1 MQCATCTAGHS
12 NPVDQWVLPVGFCEA
27 EDIREES
34 DQRSSSPSGL
44 VGKPREFGDQ
54 RDENPKWGCL
64 AHLRYDEKLHL
75 SSVWRRGYGKG
86 RALAEKDLGESR
98 LPEASG
104 GDLDGLNLG
113 LRV

>member
-12 NPVDQWVLPVGFCEA
+12 NPVDQWVLPLGSCEA

-44 VGKPREFGDQ
+44 VEKPRDFGDQ

-75 SSVWRRGYGKG
+75 SSVWRREAMERGEPWLRRTWVSLVCQKQ
-86 RALAEKDLGESR
+86 LGETWM
-98 LPEASG
+98 
-104 GDLDGLNLG
+104 
-113 LRV
+113 V